1 MYKCTNVQMYII
13 RKIKYIYLSFCNMFT
28 SNNKPNPVERE
39 TTTNTELDVESH
51 FKLPIFYNTHKK
63 ELNENIIND
72 LELTKTIDDKEQSIF
87 SHVFKPSTCF
97 GEMMLKS
104 FGQYYTTD
112 VSFLKDTQTML
123 QKYTPLPDTIK
134 HLDSYEFQRIF
145 SAWKE
150 IKGETGFC
158 EKYLYIDWEFGKM
171 LNKNAQFLQ
180 AMSIYNIISP
190 ILSLFLPIIILIV
203 PFFIIKLKGLHLSMH
218 EYIDTLKIIVSN
230 HAIGK
235 IFTSFHEVDMNQKIY
250 LIISAAFYVFSI
262 YQNILICIRFYS
274 NMKKIHDYLFLFK
287 DYLQYT
293 IYSIDSYLEIT
304 NELQNYSIF
313 NNELNNNKNVL
324 SQFHNQLT
332 KITPL
337 QFSFV
342 KTMEIGH
349 VMKCFYDLYENKIY
363 NDAFVYS
370 FGFHGYLTNI
380 SGLKMNIL
388 EKHIRACK
396 FMNNKHNKHNKKN
409 VFEQAYYPNLISRNH
424 IKNNCNLNKNII
436 ITGPN
441 ASGKTTMLK
450 TILINSILSQQFGYG
465 CYKKAKIAPYDFL
478 HCYLNI
484 PDTSGRDSLFQAE
497 ARRCKEIIDCINEH
511 KDKTHLCIFDEL
523 YSGTNPEEATI
534 SAIAFMEYLVKHK
547 NVSCLLTTHYIDV
560 CKKLNDNVNI
570 TNYNMKTVVEK
581 DKLRYKYVIQE
592 GISEIKGGLKVL
604 SDMNY
609 PSEII
614 NKTTN
619 V

>member
-1 MYKCTNVQMYII
+1 
-13 RKIKYIYLSFCNMFT
+13 MFT
-28 SNNKPNPVERE
+28 SNNKPNPKERE
-39 TTTNTELDVESH
+39 REREVEVESR
-51 FKLPIFYNTHKK
+51 FKLPIFYNSHKK
-63 ELNENIIND
+63 EINETITND
-72 LELTKTIDDKEQSIF
+72 LELTKTITNKEVSIY

-97 GEMMLKS
+97 GEMMLSS

-112 VSFLKDTQTML
+112 ISFLKDTQTML
-123 QKYTPLPDTIK
+123 QKYTPLPDNMK
-134 HLDSYEFQRIF
+134 HLDAYDFQRILE
-145 SAWKE
+145 AWKE

-158 EKYLYIDWEFGKM
+158 EKYLYIDWEFGKF
-171 LNKNAQFLQ
+171 LNTNPQFLQ

-203 PFFIIKLKGLHLSMH
+203 PFFIIKLKGLHLSMQ
-218 EYIDTLKIIVSN
+218 EYVDILKIIVSN

-235 IFTSFHEVDMNQKIY
+235 MFTSFHEVDMNQKVY

-287 DYLQYT
+287 DYLKYT
-293 IYSIDSYLEIT
+293 IYSMDSYLEIT

-324 SQFHNQLT
+324 LQFHDQLT
-332 KITPL
+332 KITEL
-337 QFSFV
+337 KFSLK

-349 VMKCFYDLYENKIY
+349 VMKCFYDMYEHTAY
-363 NDAFVYS
+363 NDAFMYS
-370 FGFHGYLTNI
+370 FGFHGYLNNI
-380 SGLKMNIL
+380 SGLKRNIDD
-388 EKHIRACK
+388 KHIHACK
-396 FMNNKHNKHNKKN
+396 FINKDKYNHNRKNKHNKKN
-409 VFEQAYYPNLISRNH
+409 IFEKAYYPNLISCDH
-424 IKNNCNLNKNII
+424 IKNNCNLNKSMI

-450 TILINSILSQQFGYG
+450 TILINSILSQQFGNG
-465 CYKKAKIAPYDFL
+465 CYKKAKIIPYDFL

-497 ARRCKEIIDCINEH
+497 ARRCKEIIDCVNEN
-511 KDKTHLCIFDEL
+511 KDKSHLCIFDEL

-534 SAIAFMEYLVKHK
+534 SAVAFMEYLVKHK

-560 CKKLNDNVNI
+560 CKKLTNNVNI
-570 TNYNMKTVVEK
+570 VNYNMKTIVEK
-581 DKLRYKYVIQE
+581 DKLSYEYVIQE

-609 PSEII
+609 PFEII

-619 V
+619 I